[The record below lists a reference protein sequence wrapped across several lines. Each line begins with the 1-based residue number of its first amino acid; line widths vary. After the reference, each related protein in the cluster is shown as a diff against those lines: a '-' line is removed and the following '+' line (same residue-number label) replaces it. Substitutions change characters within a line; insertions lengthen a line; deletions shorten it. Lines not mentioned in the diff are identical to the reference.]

1 MTKGKKILVI
11 TSLAA
16 ALGVGALGAG
26 TALAAQNTTARP
38 NLMSGLVTAI
48 AQKFNLSPSDVQAV
62 VDQQRQQIIDQR
74 NKNAQQ
80 RFTDLLAKAVKDN
93 KLTQAQADL
102 ITAKQA
108 EVQAF
113 EASLQGKS
121 VADRQSAMK
130 TEIDS
135 LKAWATANKIPQQ
148 YLMYGR
154 IGLRGPGM
162 FVGKMMHGGWGMGR
176 GMMNEAQE
184 K

>member
-26 TALAAQNTTARP
+26 TALAAQNKSERP
-38 NLMSGLVTAI
+38 NPLSGLVTAI

-62 VDQQRQQIIDQR
+62 VD
-74 NKNAQQ
+74 QQ

-108 EVQAF
+108 EVQTF
-113 EASLQGKS
+113 ETSLQGKS
-121 VADRQSAMK
+121 EADRQSAMK
-130 TEIDS
+130 TELAS
-135 LKAWATANKIPQQ
+135 LKTWATTNKIPQQ
-148 YLMYGR
+148 YLMFGR
-154 IGLRGPGM
+154 GGLRGPGM
-162 FVGKMMHGGWGMGR
+162 FEGKMMRKGWGMGR
-176 GMMNEAQE
+176 GMMTAP
-184 K
+184 KAK